1 MHANLELSGE
11 DMHISKSMEHMLT
24 HGEGILEAK
33 KKAKRKILPKKI
45 LRTSFLGGSKSRC
58 MCRI

>member
-33 KKAKRKILPKKI
+33 KKAKRKSPTKENP
-45 LRTSFLGGSKSRC
+45 
-58 MCRI
+58 